1 MSSTRPP
8 TSITLLLILLL
19 TILLPQP
26 SSATSEL
33 LPAHSQRVIDVRI
46 LTRPSS
52 LSAITVTTRPEE
64 RNVFKSEESVL
75 VERSWEPQGN
85 IFFSSSY
92 SGSLNTWALNITGAS
107 SNNSVTQKTLCFDP
121 KASQIDKD
129 ENFVTVVAFSN
140 LDTDQ
145 NINVEANWN
154 TNFVIT
160 ENSSITAT
168 VTPSSPQVFQ
178 FHPSVNYNTETDESY
193 LLTIE
198 TEYNNDKCMYVAIN
212 EPGCPWHDDIRTVR
226 NSKLWSRMLEIGY
239 FPISAAQFPNSFTVA
254 LVALTNSSECFSK
267 GAKHSQE
274 EDVKVVKIK
283 IEKTLSSYSIP
294 VAASM
299 VIIAL
304 SSIIFFIAWGGC
316 WYTQLHNNEKRI
328 QNRKRSDKGFRDS
341 CERQKSHGSTNGHTC
356 SQETEATALNGQD
369 NHAFVDLM
377 TVAKTKI
384 TPENTSRRNLC
395 QMVEEKHDD
404 PGKAKY
410 AINRLLRDELTLQ
423 DMSVVIKDDTWHRRQ
438 RSKAYL
444 YLVPLLSLFYL
455 VPSGQMVY
463 AEQQRAK
470 ATGNLEQCF
479 LNYGC
484 SRPWWV
490 FDDFNHII
498 SNSGYIIYG
507 LVFIILVR
515 LKSKFLPEENRTES
529 DHLGKIGLPQQ
540 HSLFYTMGVCMIMQG
555 VFSAIFHVCPSNISL
570 QFDTTMMY
578 IMMILVFIKI
588 YQFRH
593 PDISTNA
600 YQSMYWFVVIL
611 GMEALSLYI
620 FSGLWKGIF
629 YSIFCILYLFAILHV
644 AIDCYYY
651 GAIKSSFLQ
660 NLPIFIKH
668 STSNIFYCLYPK
680 RFVLSI
686 IFVITNFGLMFFT
699 VSRSFEDGAKS
710 LSTPILVIFA
720 INVGIFLSYYMFRKV
735 VEIFQNPDGE
745 GTRLRWSMRFFSF
758 IFFLLAVAL
767 GMVAM
772 VFYTRRHQSR
782 NSTPPES
789 RNKNELCHVWDFFD
803 NHDMWHFFSATALFL
818 AFIFLLTIDDD
829 LLLTDRDKIVVF

>member
-1 MSSTRPP
+1 MTI
-8 TSITLLLILLL
+8 TSLLFPILLA
-19 TILLPQP
+19 LLSPQP
-26 SSATSEL
+26 SSSISEL
-33 LPAHSQRVIDVRI
+33 LPAYSQRVIDVR
-46 LTRPSS
+46 LPTRPSG
-52 LSAITVTTRPEE
+52 LAAITVTTKPEE
-64 RNVFKSEESVL
+64 KEALQLEEGSGL
-75 VERSWEPQGN
+75 VERRWDPQGN
-85 IFFSSSY
+85 IYFSTSY
-92 SGSLNTWALNITGAS
+92 SGSLNTWALNITSGGS
-107 SNNSVTQKTLCFDP
+107 SNQSVTEKTLCFDP
-121 KASQIDKD
+121 KVSKLDKN

-140 LDTDQ
+140 IGEDQ
-145 NINVEANWN
+145 SIKVEANWN

-160 ENSSITAT
+160 ENSSIEVS

-178 FHPSVNYNTETDESY
+178 YHPSAHYNTESDESY

-198 TEYNNDKCMYVAIN
+198 TEYNDDKCMYVVIN

-226 NSKLWSRMLEIGY
+226 NSKLWSRMLKTGY
-239 FPISAAQFPNSFTVA
+239 FPISAAQFPNSFTIA
-254 LVALTNSSECFSK
+254 LIPLQNSSECFSK
-267 GAKHSQE
+267 GANRSPE
-274 EDVKVVKIK
+274 ENLKVVTIK
-283 IEKTLSSYSIP
+283 VEKTLNFYLLP
-294 VAASM
+294 VSLSM
-299 VIIAL
+299 VLISL
-304 SSIIFFIAWGGC
+304 SSIVFFVVWGGC
-316 WYTQLHNNEKRI
+316 WYAQLHNNEERI
-328 QNRKRSDKGFRDS
+328 ERRKRLDKGFRES
-341 CERQKSHGSTNGHTC
+341 CERQSSHAATNGNGQTC
-356 SQETEATALNGQD
+356 SQESNEIALNRQETI
-369 NHAFVDLM
+369 DLM
-377 TVAKTKI
+377 TFAKTKM
-384 TPENTSRRNLC
+384 TPENTLKMNLC
-395 QMVEEKHDD
+395 KLVEEKNDRS
-404 PGKAKY
+404 KY
-410 AINRLLRDELTLQ
+410 AINRLLRDKLTLQ
-423 DMSVVIKDDTWHRRQ
+423 DMSVVIRDSPWHRRQ
-438 RSKAYL
+438 RSKAFL

-455 VPSGQMVY
+455 IPSGQMVY

-470 ATGNLEQCF
+470 ATGNMEQCF

-484 SRPWWV
+484 SRPWWI

-498 SNSGYIIYG
+498 SNSGYIMYG

-515 LKSKFLPEENRTES
+515 LKSNFLPEENRTES
-529 DHLGKIGLPQQ
+529 DHLGKIGIPQQ

-593 PDISTNA
+593 PDISANA
-600 YQSMYWFVVIL
+600 YHCMYAFVVAL

-620 FSGLWKGIF
+620 FSDVGKVLF
-629 YSIFCILYLFAILHV
+629 YSMFCLLYTFAILHV

-651 GAIKSSFLQ
+651 GAIKTSFFQ
-660 NLPIFIKH
+660 NLPIFMKH
-668 STSNIFYCLYPK
+668 STQNVLYCLYPK

-686 IFVITNFGLMFFT
+686 FFVITNFALMVFT
-699 VSRSFEDGAKS
+699 VSRSFEEGAKS

-720 INVGIFLSYYMFRKV
+720 INVGLFLSYYMIRKI
-735 VEIFQNPDGE
+735 VEIFQNPEGE

-789 RNKNELCHVWDFFD
+789 RNKNELCHVLDFFD

-829 LLLTDRDKIVVF
+829 LLLTDRDQIEVF